1 MPSKLQRIVQKLLYL
16 LCAAGLLTGAAAAE
30 PITVFAASSLRDAV
44 EEMAEDFEAATGAD
58 VVTVYA
64 ASSALA
70 RQVALGAPADVVLL
84 ADRDWADW
92 LVSEGVVSQAQDFA
106 SNRLVLLTRDGQAV
120 DDMSEFP
127 DILDDGLLAMAQI
140 EAVPA
145 GRYGRQALG
154 ELGLWSTLEARVI
167 QAANVRAA
175 LRFVDLGEATYGIGY
190 ASDLVAFP
198 TLVEAYAFPTD
209 SHIPI
214 TYAGAAVT
222 MEGAAMMAFV
232 LSPDGQSVLARW
244 GFLPPPEGS

>member
-1 MPSKLQRIVQKLLYL
+1 MQNLLCL
-16 LCAAGLLTGAAAAE
+16 LCAAGLLAGAAAADTL
-30 PITVFAASSLRDAV
+30 TVFAASSLRDAV
-44 EEMAEDFEAATGAD
+44 EDMAADYEAATGAD
-58 VVTVYA
+58 VVTAYA

-92 LVSEGVVSQAQDFA
+92 LVSEGVVSKARDFA
-106 SNRLVLLTRDGQAV
+106 SNRLVLLTRDGQV
-120 DDMSEFP
+120 FDDITEFP
-127 DILDDGLLAMAQI
+127 TLMGDGPLAMAQI

-175 LRFVDLGEATYGIGY
+175 LRFVDLGEAPYGIGY

-198 TLVEAYAFPTD
+198 TLVEAYAFPPD

-214 TYAGAAVT
+214 TYAGAT
-222 MEGAAMMAFV
+222 LSPEGAAMMAFV
-232 LSPDGQSVLARW
+232 LSPDGQAVLARW